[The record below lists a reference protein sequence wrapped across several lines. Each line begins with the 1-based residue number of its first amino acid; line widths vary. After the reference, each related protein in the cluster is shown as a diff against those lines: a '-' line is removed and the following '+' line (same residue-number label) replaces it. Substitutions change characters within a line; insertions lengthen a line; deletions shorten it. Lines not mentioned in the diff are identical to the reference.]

1 VYTRCPGCHTV
12 HPLNAPLLAQGAG
25 KYRCGKCN
33 KLNDALES
41 LFDEWPDASDSPAA
55 NGDLPVLGISIDLE
69 AAKKAKQRPDE
80 DILFSDEDETSEKSA
95 RRGGKM
101 LRTVWFF
108 AAIALLIT
116 VVINLGEYF
125 QQPLLDS
132 PVVRD
137 ALVKTGMREPP
148 VETPFRDLEQI
159 QLVSRD
165 MRSHP
170 TRTGALRLSATIVNR
185 APRAQAFPGLEVI
198 LMDSGGQALASRMFK
213 PGEYLAEDADIETG
227 MTPEAYL
234 PINLDLADPGNQ
246 AVGFELHFREAEFAG
261 E

>member
-1 VYTRCPGCHTV
+1 MYTRCPGCHTV

-41 LFDEWPDASDSPAA
+41 LFEEWPDAGDSPATR
-55 NGDLPVLGISIDLE
+55 GDLPVFGISIDLE
-69 AAKKAKQRPDE
+69 AAKKAQLRPGNDV
-80 DILFSDEDETSEKSA
+80 LFSDEGEGSEKSA
-95 RRGGKM
+95 TRGGKM
-101 LRTVWFF
+101 LRTAWIFV
-108 AAIALLIT
+108 AIALLI
-116 VVINLGEYF
+116 VAAVNLGEYF

-137 ALVKTGMREPP
+137 ALVKTGLREPP
-148 VETPFRDLEQI
+148 LAAPFRDLEQI

-170 TRTGALRLSATIVNR
+170 TRNGALRLSATIVNR

-198 LMDSGGQALASRMFK
+198 LQDSGGQALASRMFT
-213 PGEYLAEDADIETG
+213 PAEYLAEDADIERG

-246 AVGFELHFREAEFAG
+246 AVGFELHFR
-261 E
+261 

>member
-41 LFDEWPDASDSPAA
+41 LFEEWPDAGESPATR
-55 NGDLPVLGISIDLE
+55 GDLPVFGISIDLD
-69 AAKKAKQRPDE
+69 AAKKAKLRPDN
-80 DILFSDEDETSEKSA
+80 DILFPEEDEATEKSA
-95 RRGGKM
+95 SRNGKM
-101 LRTVWFF
+101 LRAAWIF
-108 AAIALLIT
+108 AAIALLIF
-116 VVINLGEYF
+116 VAINLGEYF

-132 PVVRD
+132 PVVRE
-137 ALVKTGMREPP
+137 AMVKTGLREPP
-148 VETPFRDLEQI
+148 LEAPFRDLEQI

-185 APRAQAFPGLEVI
+185 APLAQAFPGLEVI
-198 LMDSGGQALASRMFK
+198 LLDSGGQPLASRMFK
-213 PGEYLAEDADIETG
+213 PEEYLAEDADIETG
-227 MTPEAYL
+227 MTPEAFL
-234 PINLDLADPGNQ
+234 PITLDLADPGNQ
-246 AVGFELHFREAEFAG
+246 AVGFELNFREADFAG
-261 E
+261 S

>member
-12 HPLNAPLLAQGAG
+12 HPLNASLLAQGVG

-41 LFDEWPDASDSPAA
+41 LFDEWPDAGDSPASH
-55 NGDLPVLGISIDLE
+55 GDLPVFGISIDLE
-69 AAKKAKQRPDE
+69 AAKKAKLRADN
-80 DILFSDEDETSEKSA
+80 DSLFSDEDDATEVSTGRK
-95 RRGGKM
+95 GKM
-101 LRTVWFF
+101 LRTAWIF
-108 AAIALLIT
+108 AAIALL
-116 VVINLGEYF
+116 VVIVVNLGEYF
-125 QQPLLDS
+125 EQPLLDS

-137 ALVKTGMREPP
+137 ALVKTGLREPP
-148 VETPFRDLEQI
+148 IEAPFRDLEQI

-185 APRAQAFPGLEVI
+185 APRAQAFPELEVI
-198 LMDSGGQALASRMFK
+198 LMDSGGQALASRRFK
-213 PGEYLAEDADIETG
+213 PGEYLAEDADIESG

-246 AVGFELHFREAEFAG
+246 AVGFELNFR
-261 E
+261 

>member
-1 VYTRCPGCHTV
+1 MYTRCPGCHTV
-12 HPLNAPLLAQGAG
+12 HPLNASLLAQGVG

-41 LFDEWPDASDSPAA
+41 LFDEWPDAGDGPASH
-55 NGDLPVLGISIDLE
+55 GDLPVFGISIDLE
-69 AAKKAKQRPDE
+69 AAKKAKLRADN
-80 DILFSDEDETSEKSA
+80 DSLFSDEDEATELSA
-95 RRGGKM
+95 GRNGKM
-101 LRTVWFF
+101 LRTAWIF
-108 AAIALLIT
+108 AAIALL
-116 VVINLGEYF
+116 VVIVVNLGEYF
-125 QQPLLDS
+125 EQPLLDS

-137 ALVKTGMREPP
+137 ALIKTGLREPP
-148 VETPFRDLEQI
+148 IEAPFRDLEQI

-185 APRAQAFPGLEVI
+185 APRAQAFPELEVI
-198 LMDSGGQALASRMFK
+198 LMDSGGQALASRRFK
-213 PGEYLAEDADIETG
+213 PGEYLAEDADIESG

-246 AVGFELHFREAEFAG
+246 AVGFELNFR
-261 E
+261 

>member
-1 VYTRCPGCHTV
+1 MFTRCPGCHTV
-12 HPLNAPLLAQGAG
+12 HPLNASLLAQGEG

-41 LFDEWPDASDSPAA
+41 LFDEWPDAGDRPASH
-55 NGDLPVLGISIDLE
+55 GDLPVLGITIDLE
-69 AAKKAKQRPDE
+69 AAKKAKLRTGNDG
-80 DILFSDEDETSEKSA
+80 LFSDEDDTTENSA
-95 RRGGKM
+95 GSRGKM
-101 LRTVWFF
+101 LRAVWIF
-108 AAIALLIT
+108 AAIALLA
-116 VVINLGEYF
+116 VVVVNVGEYF

-137 ALVKTGMREPP
+137 ALVKTGLREPP
-148 VETPFRDLEQI
+148 VQAPFRNLEQI

-170 TRTGALRLSATIVNR
+170 TRADALRLSATIVNR
-185 APRAQAFPGLEVI
+185 APRAQAFPELEVI
-198 LMDSGGQALASRMFK
+198 LLDSGGQALASRMFK

-246 AVGFELHFREAEFAG
+246 AVGFELNFR
-261 E
+261 